1 MSNRRKLTPDAS
13 PRHHFGS
20 EVRRAREA
28 AGMTLADLAAMVPCD
43 PSTVSRIEAGAIAPD
58 AHFATVC
65 DEAFAEMNGWFSRF
79 YQDSRDWNQPFAEP
93 FRTFPQYEAEATAL
107 YGYGHALIPGLLQT
121 EDYARAVVSRLLAV
135 TDGEVTERVA
145 ARIGR
150 QAILTRDFPPMGWWV
165 IEESVLTRR
174 IGSANT
180 MYDALMHLAAAS
192 RRPRACIQVL
202 AADAGGHVGLQGA
215 FSIAEQV
222 GARTTVYLEDIA
234 DGRVTDDGGTV
245 AAVSLRFR
253 WLQAQAMSPDASTDV
268 IERIAEEQWSTP

>member
-43 PSTVSRIEAGAIAPD
+43 PSTVSRVEAGAIAPD

-65 DEAFAEMNGWFSRF
+65 DEAFPEMNGWFSRF

-107 YGYGHALIPGLLQT
+107 YGYEHAFIPGLLQT
-121 EDYARAVVSRLLAV
+121 EDYAREVVSRHPTV

-145 ARIGR
+145 ARIAR
-150 QAILTRDFPPMGWWV
+150 QAVMARDNPPMSWWV
-165 IEESVLTRR
+165 IDETVLTRR
-174 IGSANT
+174 IGSAKV
-180 MYDALMHLAAAS
+180 MHDALTHLVVMS
-192 RRPRACIQVL
+192 RRPRVCVQVL
-202 AADAGGHVGLQGA
+202 GDVGGHVGLQGA
-215 FSIAEQV
+215 FSIAEQA

-253 WLQAQAMSPDASTDV
+253 WLQAEALSPRASTDF
-268 IERIAEEQWSTP
+268 IERIAEETWNAP

>member
-20 EVRRAREA
+20 EVRRARET

-58 AHFATVC
+58 AHFAKVC
-65 DEAFAEMNGWFSRF
+65 DEAFPEMNGWFSRF

-107 YGYGHALIPGLLQT
+107 YGYEHAVVPGLLQT
-121 EDYARAVVSRLLAV
+121 EGYARAVVSRLLTV
-135 TDGEVTERVA
+135 TDGEVAERVA
-145 ARIGR
+145 ARMAR
-150 QAILTRDFPPMGWWV
+150 QALLTRDNPPMGWWV

-174 IGSANT
+174 IGSAKI
-180 MYDALMHLAAAS
+180 MYDALMNLAVMS
-192 RRPRACIQVL
+192 RRPRVCVQVL
-202 AADAGGHVGLQGA
+202 TDGGGHVGLQGA
-215 FSIAEQV
+215 FSIAEQA

-234 DGRVTDDGGTV
+234 DGRVTDDGVTV
-245 AAVSLRFR
+245 ALVSLRFR
-253 WLQAQAMSPDASTDV
+253 WLQTQALTPEASTDL
-268 IERIAEEQWSTP
+268 IERMAEEKWSTP